1 MTSCMKQ
8 TPNARALRI
17 TPMSNGP
24 TSRSYP
30 TVAVDIVYTYSTQI
44 NKESE
49 QQAWCSEIEPEFLD
63 P

>member
-1 MTSCMKQ
+1 
-8 TPNARALRI
+8 
-17 TPMSNGP
+17 MSNGP